1 MPDINQNLQTENV
14 NWGAHSLVDN
24 DNNIESAIIKA
35 VDIESMSDNTIQN
48 DIDFKNNDNGNDNDN
63 SNFNNNG
70 NDNDNNNDYRNGSE
84 FDKIDNQLKS
94 QQKLEMKRN
103 KKKVAKSKDGCLSC
117 KERKIKCD
125 QKIPNC
131 SACEKRSTQC
141 PYLMMTPFQIHRIQ
155 ENKCPSNKSPFS
167 SITNST
173 SNIKEEEKKSACI
186 PIINTSTNLKN
197 SYGYRKAGSINSNS
211 QSPEIYRSNHFTS
224 KIENTSLPLSLDKK
238 THIYK
243 TKSYLYDYISLK
255 PNYKTKN
262 LSTNNIPLYS
272 NTRIS
277 NLSFNIS
284 HDSIFN
290 YFNKYMNTS
299 SKFTSYLLAH
309 DFVSIHKILGGKN
322 LDFIL
327 RLGYLEDIS
336 ISQIYN
342 KLLRKSLLLFSLDYY
357 KNIIL
362 KQNMIPFAT
371 YEEKL
376 SISGKCEN
384 ESVESIDKITRIIKD
399 EYLPEFYKFS
409 GACVT
414 LFLGSFIILDD
425 CLGYHFKNG
434 LKYDMSYDEGN
445 KAIQLAG
452 IFSTGYYAIVMEKS
466 REQILMSSTN
476 ILSAFLVTN
485 FKRFVIQNYS
495 IKLFEG
501 FVKIIEKSKSFF
513 PNDTNFENLLL
524 FCNQHKT
531 LLEINIHKHS
541 LIGYNNGYVIR
552 LFNSFKSIL
561 PYDINNFC
569 NEQIDI
575 FLGEDKDIIIR
586 LFYYT
591 VGHILDALI
600 PGLQNIVSGSFCSP
614 LWDIYEFENIKS
626 IMRLFNSMKD
636 KKMKLIAIFLIR
648 SGLFCKSHRLYNRR
662 YLNNYTLNELFY
674 EESETSIHQK
684 YVQLLKFK
692 EDGEISQVPVKSFL
706 LDKGQFIKRW
716 NFPNDANLKPKRSN
730 KVCDNKIMNQ
740 FNNDEDAII
749 EDFTKSNNGFFTLDF
764 DPSVDLA
771 GSNPV
776 SA

>member
-1 MPDINQNLQTENV
+1 MENL
-14 NWGAHSLVDN
+14 NWETSFVVDN
-24 DNNIESAIIKA
+24 DNNIDSEIVPA
-35 VDIESMSDNTIQN
+35 VEIERMFSNDSDS
-48 DIDFKNNDNGNDNDN
+48 DSD
-63 SNFNNNG
+63 S
-70 NDNDNNNDYRNGSE
+70 NNDY
-84 FDKIDNQLKS
+84 NQLKS
-94 QQKLEMKRN
+94 NQELEMKKN
-103 KKKVAKSKDGCLSC
+103 KRKLPKSKDGCSDC

-125 QKIPNC
+125 QKLPIC
-131 SACEKRSTQC
+131 SACKKRGTQC

-155 ENKCPSNKSPFS
+155 ENKKSNSKSSPS
-167 SITNST
+167 SISNSI
-173 SNIKEEEKKSACI
+173 SPIEEKEQQEQEQSTDTHL
-186 PIINTSTNLKN
+186 INTSTNLKN
-197 SYGYRKAGSINSNS
+197 SYGYRTAGSINLNS
-211 QSPEIYRSNHFTS
+211 QNPELDRSNYNIS
-224 KIENTSLPLSLDKK
+224 EIESALLPSSMDNRSNNNEIENYIPLKTSYSPIIINENNENFS
-238 THIYK
+238 
-243 TKSYLYDYISLK
+243 
-255 PNYKTKN
+255 KN
-262 LSTNNIPLYS
+262 LNIANSIPLYS

-284 HDSIFN
+284 HDPVFN
-290 YFNKYMNTS
+290 YYDKFIGTS
-299 SKFTSYLLAH
+299 SKLTSYLLAH
-309 DFVSIHKILGGKN
+309 DFLSIHKIIGGKN

-327 RLGYLEDIS
+327 RLGYLEGIS

-342 KLLRKSLLLFSLDYY
+342 KLLRKSFLLFALDYY

-371 YEEKL
+371 YEDKL

-399 EYLPEFYKFS
+399 EYLPQFYEFS

-414 LFLGSFIILDD
+414 LFLGSFMILDD

-434 LKYDMSYDEGN
+434 LKYDMSFDEGN
-445 KAIQLAG
+445 KAIQLVG
-452 IFSTGYYAIVMEKS
+452 IFSTGYYTIVMERS
-466 REQILMSSTN
+466 REQLLMSSTN

-501 FVKIIEKSKSFF
+501 FAKFIEKSKSFF

-561 PYDINNFC
+561 PYDISNFC
-569 NEQIDI
+569 DDQIDI
-575 FLGEDKDIIIR
+575 FIGEDKEIIIR

-600 PGLQNIVSGSFCSP
+600 PGLQNIVSGSFCSYI
-614 LWDIYEFENIKS
+614 WDIYEFENIQR
-626 IMRLFNSMKD
+626 IMRMFNSMKD

-648 SGLFCKSHRLYNRR
+648 TGLFCKSHRLYYRR
-662 YLNNYTLNELFY
+662 YLNNYTIDDLLD
-674 EESETSIHQK
+674 EESGTSIHQR
-684 YVQLLKFK
+684 YIRLLKFK
-692 EDGEISQVPVKSFL
+692 EDGEISQIPIKSFL

-716 NFPNDANLKPKRSN
+716 NLPNDANLKPKRSN
-730 KVCDNKIMNQ
+730 KVRDNKIINH
-740 FNNDEDAII
+740 FNNNEDAII

-771 GSNPV
+771 GRNAV
-776 SA
+776 SAQTTFIDGNQMKMLWKLSTYIRINNL